1 MDKLTFYAHGSNADP
16 YSKYQCPINL
26 AATLTG
32 TVAELDEALYYMF
45 MYMPAEITDE
55 NYSAE
60 KLNED
65 LQRVNTVIDKIL
77 ETKKPLL
84 PSKLYSEVKELRIT
98 LFEVLFELFM
108 YDAYGTRLDAYVDI
122 PEDAKRNQLHRFL
135 DKMRVPKL
143 SSMKN
148 KFKKYMYPFVLNYYF
163 GSEGVKF
170 CTDSD
175 SVTYSMNN
183 ESVSVSSEE
192 LKVIIKFN

>member
-1 MDKLTFYAHGSNADP
+1 MDKLTFYAHGSNSDP

-26 AATLTG
+26 AAVLSG
-32 TVAELDEALYYMF
+32 EAQKLDDALYYMF
-45 MYMPAEITDE
+45 MYMPTEVTSK

-65 LQRVNTVIDKIL
+65 LQRVHKVIDRIL

-98 LFEVLFELFM
+98 LFKVLFELFM
-108 YDAYGTRLDAYVDI
+108 YDAYGIRLDAYVDI

-143 SSMKN
+143 SSMRN
-148 KFKKYMYPFVLNYYF
+148 KFAKHMFPFVFEYF
-163 GSEGVKF
+163 IGSEKIQ
-170 CTDSD
+170 CLTESNK
-175 SVTYSMNN
+175 VTYITNDDSLRTC
-183 ESVSVSSEE
+183 EE
-192 LKVIIKFN
+192 LEVFIKFN

>member
-1 MDKLTFYAHGSNADP
+1 MDKLTFYAYGSKSDP

-45 MYMPAEITDE
+45 MYMPTEVTDE

-60 KLNED
+60 QLKED
-65 LQRVNTVIDKIL
+65 LKRVTVVIDKIL
-77 ETKKPLL
+77 DSKQPLL
-84 PSKLYSEVKELRIT
+84 PYKLYSEVKELRVT
-98 LFEVLFELFM
+98 LFEVLLELYT
-108 YDAYGTRLDAYVDI
+108 YDTNGLRLDAYVTI
-122 PEDAKRNQLHRFL
+122 PEGAKQNQLKAFL

-143 SSMKN
+143 SNMHN

-163 GSEGVKF
+163 GSEDVKF
-170 CTDSD
+170 STDSD

-183 ESVSVSSEE
+183 ESVLVSPEE

>member
-1 MDKLTFYAHGSNADP
+1 MEKLTFYAHGSNSDP

-26 AATLTG
+26 AAVLSG
-32 TVAELDEALYYMF
+32 EAQKLDDALYYMF
-45 MYMPAEITDE
+45 MYMPTEVTSK

-65 LQRVNTVIDKIL
+65 LQRVHKVIDRIL

-108 YDAYGTRLDAYVDI
+108 YDAYGIRLDAYVTI
-122 PEDAKRNQLHRFL
+122 PEDAEQNQLKKFL

-148 KFKKYMYPFVLNYYF
+148 KFAKHMFPFVFEYF
-163 GSEGVKF
+163 MGSEKIQCLTESNKVN
-170 CTDSD
+170 
-175 SVTYSMNN
+175 YIMND
-183 ESVSVSSEE
+183 ESLGTREE
-192 LKVIIKFN
+192 LEVSIKFN

>member
-1 MDKLTFYAHGSNADP
+1 MDKLTFYAHGSNSDP

-26 AATLTG
+26 AAVLSG
-32 TVAELDEALYYMF
+32 EAQELDDALYYMF
-45 MYMPAEITDE
+45 MYMPTEVTSE

-60 KLNED
+60 KLNND
-65 LQRVNTVIDKIL
+65 LQRVNKVIDRIL

-84 PSKLYSEVKELRIT
+84 SSKLYSEVKELRIT

-143 SSMKN
+143 SNMKN
-148 KFKKYMYPFVLNYYF
+148 KFAKHMFPFVFEYF
-163 GSEGVKF
+163 MGSEKIQ
-170 CTDSD
+170 CLTESD
-175 SVTYSMNN
+175 KVNYILND
-183 ESVSVSSEE
+183 ESSGAHEE
-192 LKVIIKFN
+192 LEISIKFN

>member
-1 MDKLTFYAHGSNADP
+1 MDKLTFYAHGSNSDP

-26 AATLTG
+26 SATLTG

-45 MYMPAEITDE
+45 MYMPTEITSE

-65 LQRVNTVIDKIL
+65 LQRVNKVIDRIL

-98 LFEVLFELFM
+98 LFEVLFELFI

-163 GSEGVKF
+163 GSEDVKF
-170 CTDSD
+170 CTESD

-183 ESVSVSSEE
+183 ESVSISPEE

>member
-1 MDKLTFYAHGSNADP
+1 MDKLTFYAHGSKSDP

-26 AATLTG
+26 AAVLSG
-32 TVAELDEALYYMF
+32 EAQELDDALYYMF
-45 MYMPAEITDE
+45 MYMPTEVTSK

-60 KLNED
+60 MLNKD
-65 LQRVNTVIDKIL
+65 LQRVHKVIDRIL

-148 KFKKYMYPFVLNYYF
+148 KFAKHMFPFVFEYFVDSKKIKCLTESNKVNY
-163 GSEGVKF
+163 V
-170 CTDSD
+170 
-175 SVTYSMNN
+175 MND
-183 ESVSVSSEE
+183 ESLGAHEE
-192 LKVIIKFN
+192 LEVSIKFN